1 MAPLTYLRFTN
12 TLNWVVGKTT
22 TDLPGAAFALHR
34 NKVLRTIEQARDFV
48 RAGLAPDN
56 DAAMS
61 SGQIKHW
68 LEAKIHDILQ
78 GVTPPQRKCAS
89 KKIKAGVKK
98 KKASSLRSCVSIV
111 ASRHTT
117 AELGCAAALLELARK
132 PIVF

>member
-1 MAPLTYLRFTN
+1 MAPLTYARLTN
-12 TLNWVVGKTT
+12 TLKSLFEKTK
-22 TDLPGAAFALHR
+22 TDLYGAAFALHR

-61 SGQIKHW
+61 SGQTKHW

-78 GVTPPQRKCAS
+78 GVTLPQRKCAS
-89 KKIKAGVKK
+89 KKFKAGVKK

-111 ASRHTT
+111 ASLHTT
-117 AELGCAAALLELARK
+117 AELECAAALLELARK